1 MLTND
6 DKTWLINTI
15 RKELR
20 DALTVTVKWEKRRDI
35 KTGQPLAVPEL
46 EVKDVYLPE
55 MWVEMLPFQEG
66 AFRGLQEQVCL
77 NDNRNNK
84 QIEAISN
91 ILLQFEDSLKC
102 LAMITDK
109 AKEIG
114 LPGDHEFVDGP
125 TKIEDKT

>member
-6 DKTWLINTI
+6 DKTWLLNTI
-15 RKELR
+15 RKEIR
-20 DALTVTVKWEKRRDI
+20 DALTIKIRLERVRDM

-77 NDNRNNK
+77 NENRNNH
-84 QIEAISN
+84 QIGAISN
-91 ILLQFEDSLKC
+91 ILLQFEEGLKC
-102 LAMITDK
+102 LAMITDR

-114 LPGDHEFVDGP
+114 LTDNHKFGDGP